1 MTGSG
6 VGVVLVVHRAERL
19 DTLAD
24 GLAELL
30 ATPLP
35 DVFATEIVA
44 VPARGVERWLTQ
56 QLSHRLGRRPGGA
69 DGVCAALWFPSPTE
83 LVARAS
89 GFGPGRR
96 FRDDPWGPGRLVWP
110 LLEVLDDCADQPWAA
125 TLSAHLHPV
134 AGAEPVRSRRYA
146 VARRLAGLFAGY
158 AEQRAAMIAGWL
170 AGSDTDGWGH
180 PLPADLAWQPPLWR
194 ALRLRVDA
202 PDPVTAQAAAL
213 ERIRSDRAAVDWP
226 HRISVFGSTRMPPA
240 HLQLLLAAGRHRD
253 VHLWLPH
260 PSPALF
266 DTVARAGLGP
276 GRRADDAS
284 LIEARHPLLASL
296 GRDSRELQLTL
307 TGCVA
312 ADPGTPVVH
321 EHLAAPS
328 PARPSPEA
336 SSSQAPSSK
345 ASSSKTAS
353 SKTASSRALS
363 SKAAL
368 LQRLQAQL
376 RDDRPGP
383 PVQLD
388 PADRSVQVHACHGPA
403 RQVEVLRE
411 VLLERLAADPTLEPR
426 DVLVMCPD
434 IETFAPLIGAN
445 FGLAEVL
452 PGDDA
457 HPAHRLR
464 VRLADRALVQTN
476 PLLATAD
483 RLLDLVAGRAT
494 ASQLLDLAG
503 WAPVRRRFRF
513 DDDEFDQLSRWVAA
527 AGVRWGLDAA
537 HREPFRLHGFRQN
550 TWRAGLDRILLGV
563 SMAEEDGNQLG
574 LALPLDEVDS
584 SDVDLAGR
592 LAEFF
597 DRVVVAVAE
606 LTGRHPLRHWTRALV
621 DAVDGLTLVP
631 TDEGWQRVE
640 LHRVFTEIED
650 EAGTAA
656 DRVEL
661 TLVDVRALLAGRLAG
676 RPTRANFRTGTLT
689 VCTMVPMRS
698 VPHRVVALLGLDDGV
713 FPRNPRPDGDDVL
726 ARDPGTGERDARG
739 EDRQLLLDAIL
750 AATQTLIVTYSGADE
765 RTGAVKPPAVPLGE
779 LLDALDA
786 VGVTAGGRS
795 AGHGSVIRHPLQP
808 FDVRCVTPAAL
819 GTPGPFSHDP
829 GVLAAAWAAAAPR
842 RDPPSFLPT
851 PLPDRPPADIDLA
864 DLVAMLV
871 HPARGFLRQRLDV
884 SLGFESE
891 DPSDSLTVELDA
903 LAQWSLGDRLL
914 RDRLGGADEAKTRQ
928 AEWLRGVLPPGPLGG
943 RILDTVLDE
952 VAPLLERVSTMR
964 TEPART
970 VDISVDL
977 GAGRRLRGTVPVVH
991 GSTALSVGYS
1001 KLGPKPQLTAWIW
1014 LLALTLSG
1022 PAGPDLKWRTV
1033 AVGRGAPGRPRTATF
1048 GPVEPGV
1055 AASALAELVT
1065 LFDRGLRAPLPL
1077 PLKTSA
1083 AYASTVREGRGE
1095 EDARVQA
1102 ARSWT
1107 SAQFPGEDA
1116 DPAHRLVLDGTAPFA
1131 RLLRTPAPSGDPGS
1145 VQLSYWE
1152 RLALRLW
1159 NPLLSSVVVESGGA

>member
-1 MTGSG
+1 M
-6 VGVVLVVHRAERL
+6 LVVHRAERL

-24 GLAELL
+24 GLAQVL

-56 QLSHRLGRRPGGA
+56 QLSHRLGRRAGGE
-69 DGVCAALWFPSPTE
+69 DGVCAALWLPSPTE
-83 LVARAS
+83 LIARAS
-89 GFGPGRR
+89 GFGPRQR
-96 FRDDPWGPGRLVWP
+96 HRDDPWGPGRLIWP
-110 LLEVLDDCADQPWAA
+110 LLEVLDDSVGQPWAA
-125 TLSAHLHPV
+125 TLTAYLHP
-134 AGAEPVRSRRYA
+134 ATGAEPVRSRRYA

-158 AEQRAAMIAGWL
+158 AEQRAGMIANWQ
-170 AGSDTDGWGH
+170 AGSDTDGWGSR
-180 PLPADLAWQPPLWR
+180 LPPDLAWQPPLWR

-202 PDPVTAQAAAL
+202 PDPVTAQAAVL
-213 ERIRSDRAAVDWP
+213 ERVRADREALDWP
-226 HRISVFGSTRMPPA
+226 ERISVFGATRLPPA
-240 HLQLLLAAGRHRD
+240 QLQLLVAAARHRD

-266 DTVARAGLGP
+266 NAVASAEIGP

-284 LIEARHPLLASL
+284 LRKARHPLLASL

-307 TGCVA
+307 AGCLV
-312 ADPGTPVVH
+312 ADPGATVVH
-321 EHLAAPS
+321 EHLSPKKPVGSSAKAP
-328 PARPSPEA
+328 
-336 SSSQAPSSK
+336 
-345 ASSSKTAS
+345 
-353 SKTASSRALS
+353 
-363 SKAAL
+363 L
-368 LQRLQAQL
+368 LRRLQDQL
-376 RDDRPGP
+376 RDDRTAPPGR
-383 PVQLD
+383 LA
-388 PADRSVQVHACHGPA
+388 PADRSVQVHACHGAA
-403 RQVEVLRE
+403 RQVAVLRE

-452 PGDDA
+452 PPGDT

-476 PLLATAD
+476 PLLATVP
-483 RLLDLVAGRAT
+483 RLLELVAGRAT
-494 ASQLLDLAG
+494 ASQILDLAG

-527 AGVRWGLDAA
+527 AGVRWGLDAG
-537 HREPFRLHGFRQN
+537 HREPFHLQGFRQN

-574 LALPLDEVDS
+574 LALPLDEVGS
-584 SDVDLAGR
+584 GDVDLAGR

-597 DRVVVAVAE
+597 DRVVVAIGE
-606 LTGRHPLRHWTRALV
+606 LTGRRPLRHWTRAVVESV
-621 DAVDGLTLVP
+621 DRLTLVSS
-631 TDEGWQRVE
+631 DDGWQRAE
-640 LHRVFTEIED
+640 LHRVFAEIED
-650 EAGTAA
+650 EAGDAA

-661 TLVDVRALLAGRLAG
+661 TLADVAALLAGRLAG

-726 ARDPGTGERDARG
+726 ARDPGTGERDHRG

-765 RTGAVKPPAVPLGE
+765 RTGATKPPAVPLGE
-779 LLDALDA
+779 LLDTLDA
-786 VGVTAGGRS
+786 IAVTADGRP
-795 AGHGSVIRHPLQP
+795 AGHGAIIRHPLQP
-808 FDVRCVTPAAL
+808 FDVACLTRGRL
-819 GTPGPFSHDP
+819 GTPEPFSHDLR
-829 GVLAAAWAAAAPR
+829 VLAAARAATAPR
-842 RDPPSFLPT
+842 HPPPPFLPT
-851 PLPDRPPADIDLA
+851 ALPARSLPDLDLA
-864 DLVAMLV
+864 DLVALLG

-884 SLGFESE
+884 SGSFEND

-914 RDRLGGADEAKTRQ
+914 RDRLAGASETQTRQ

-952 VAPLLERVSTMR
+952 VAPLVDRVAALR

-977 GAGRRLRGTVPVVH
+977 TGGRRLRGTVPAVH
-991 GSTALSVGYS
+991 GSTAVSVSYS

-1014 LLALTLSG
+1014 LLALTLTGPLGSG
-1022 PAGPDLKWRTV
+1022 PQWRTV
-1033 AVGRGAPGRPRTATF
+1033 AVGRGAPGRPRTAEF
-1048 GPVEPGV
+1048 PPIDPVPAGT
-1055 AASALAELVT
+1055 ALAELVD
-1065 LFDRGLRAPLPL
+1065 LYDRGLRSPLPL

-1095 EDARVQA
+1095 HEARAQA

-1107 SAQFPGEDA
+1107 SGMFPGEDA
-1116 DPAHRLVLDGTAPFA
+1116 DPAHRLVLDGIAPFD
-1131 RLLRTPAPSGDPGS
+1131 RLIGIPAPTDGSRPGR
-1145 VQLSYWE
+1145 LSYWE
-1152 RLALRLW
+1152 ELALRLW
-1159 NPLLSSVVVESGGA
+1159 NPVLDARRLVG